1 MAFTRDINSE
11 PIKYADKHFPK
22 CPFCQTNV
30 PDWSVDIIEE
40 TSRTKR
46 YIYRCYKCEGIFE
59 LKSTSSK
66 DFKENTFSEVIMG
79 NIGRGQYNYN
89 MRGKETDIAALC
101 DMCGYDI
108 NQDYEEVVETPRELA
123 GRSDFALGGY
133 VREDVTARGR
143 TTTTSS
149 GSSTTRGR
157 TTTTSSGSSSTTRTT
172 TSSGS
177 STVRTTTSSGSSTT
191 RRSSTSSY
199 GGYSSSS
206 YKPKQRSIG
215 ITGLVFGIIA
225 FIFQFI
231 GFILSTSGDSASGKS
246 FLLIAVVLSVPGL
259 ICSIMGQKTSSHM
272 LASIFGIILSGLA
285 MMLGLV
291 LFICYL

>member
-30 PDWSVDIIEE
+30 PDWSVDVIAE

-66 DFKENTFSEVIMG
+66 DFKDNTFSEVIMG
-79 NIGRGQYNYN
+79 DVGRGQYNYN

-108 NQDYEEVVETPRELA
+108 NQDVEEVVETPRSIS
-123 GRSDFALGGY
+123 GRSDFGLGGY
-133 VREDVTARGR
+133 VREDVTSRGR
-143 TTTTSS
+143 TTSGSSTTRTTTTTSGGSTVRRTTTSSS
-149 GSSTTRGR
+149 GSSTTR
-157 TTTTSSGSSSTTRTT
+157 TTTT
-172 TSSGS
+172 
-177 STVRTTTSSGSSTT
+177 SGSSTT
-191 RRSSTSSY
+191 RRTSTS
-199 GGYSSSS
+199 GGYSS
-206 YKPKQRSIG
+206 KPKRAIG
-215 ITGLVFGIIA
+215 IVGLIFGIVG
-225 FIFQFI
+225 FIFQFF
-231 GFILSTSGDSASGKS
+231 GFILSTSGDSGSGKS
-246 FLLIAVVLSVPGL
+246 FLLISMVVGAPGL
-259 ICSIMGQKTSSHM
+259 ICSIVGQKSSRNI
-272 LASIFGIILSGLA
+272 LPSIFGIILSGLA
-285 MMLGLV
+285 IMLGFV